1 MVQIECKN
9 VSLGYDGVV
18 VSQGVNFSVHA
29 GDYFCIVGDNGSGK
43 STLMKALLQLNPPE
57 GGEILLGEGIRRSDI
72 GYLPQRSELQRDF
85 PASVREVIFS
95 GFAARGG
102 FRVRHSGAEKER
114 VAQSMRCLGI
124 SELAGRSFRDLSGGQ
139 QQRVLLCRALCAA
152 EKILL
157 LDEPVGG
164 LDPHATEELYANIL
178 HLNRVHGTTIIMITH
193 DLPAVAKYA
202 TKVLSMGK
210 TPLLY
215 DSAEAYFNGNG
226 LSELT
231 EKEPCDGHCHAEDGH
246 YESKGG
252 ECHD

>member
-1 MVQIECKN
+1 MVQIECRN

-43 STLMKALLQLNPPE
+43 STLMKALLHLNPPE
-57 GGEILLGEGIRRSDI
+57 AGEILLGEGIRRSDI

-102 FRVRHSGAEKER
+102 LGLRYSKEQKDR

-124 SELAGRSFRDLSGGQ
+124 TELSGRSFRELSGGQ

-164 LDPHATEELYANIL
+164 LDPRATEELYANIL
-178 HLNRVHGTTIIMITH
+178 HLNRYHGTTIIMITH

-210 TPLLY
+210 NPVLY
-215 DSAEAYFNGNG
+215 DSAEAYLKESG

-231 EKEPCDGHCHAEDGH
+231 ESEACDGHCHFEHKDH
-246 YESKGG
+246 DIKG
-252 ECHD
+252 EENHA